1 MKTALIVAGQFRRID
16 KITPKSKLR
25 SLTMYT
31 VVQLHIEFL
40 NKFLNKISE
49 HFLMIWSS
57 VQARRQK
64 RLAEDERFLEFQR
77 KTESL

>member
-1 MKTALIVAGQFRRID
+1 MMFDLRKVFAV
-16 KITPKSKLR
+16 PKDFLKSENYCTVLN
-25 SLTMYT
+25 YT
-31 VVQLHIEFL
+31 VVQQLIE
-40 NKFLNKISE
+40 FLNKISE